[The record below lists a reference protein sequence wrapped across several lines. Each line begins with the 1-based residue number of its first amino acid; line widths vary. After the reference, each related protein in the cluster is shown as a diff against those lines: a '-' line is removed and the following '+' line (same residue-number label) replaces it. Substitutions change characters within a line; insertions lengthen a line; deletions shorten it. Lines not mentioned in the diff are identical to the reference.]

1 MNPLRSLGKRRQ
13 LVTAP
18 PTATVFETVR
28 VMTASQV
35 GAIPIIEN
43 GRLTGIFSERD
54 LMQRVVAPELDP
66 RRTFVSEV
74 MTREVITAKLDD
86 RIDHCLERMR
96 RAGCRH
102 LPVEENGRVVKMI
115 AMRDLL
121 RGEIA
126 EQGDEIRFL
135 RAYLHQTPPGD

>member
-1 MNPLRSLGKRRQ
+1 VNLLRNLGKRRQ

-28 VMTASQV
+28 IMTASRV

-43 GRLTGIFSERD
+43 GRMIGIFSERD

-66 RRTFVSEV
+66 RKTFVSEV
-74 MTREVITAKLDD
+74 MTGEVIRAKLDD
-86 RIDHCLERMR
+86 RIDDCLDRMK

-102 LPVEENGRVVKMI
+102 LPVEENGQVVAMI